1 MDENLKRKV
10 NESDDEYQIRLT
22 LLKQSGMD
30 IDWSEIA
37 ELVGDGRSSE
47 SYRKDSY
54 GIRRFNN
61 IKTSISDNETLIEIK
76 KQKIQLTDL
85 KTNVNAK
92 IRDLARTENVIDLM
106 KNEIKELSNSKS
118 FFNDYE
124 NISVGQNDMI
134 LCLGDWHYGIEII
147 RNCNEL

>member
-22 LLKQSGMD
+22 LLKQSGVD

-47 SYRKDSY
+47 AYRKDSY

-61 IKTSISDNETLIEIK
+61 VKGLTSDDNETLIEIK
-76 KQKIQLTDL
+76 KT
-85 KTNVNAK
+85 
-92 IRDLARTENVIDLM
+92 
-106 KNEIKELSNSKS
+106 KNSINRYKNK
-118 FFNDYE
+118 
-124 NISVGQNDMI
+124 
-134 LCLGDWHYGIEII
+134 C
-147 RNCNEL
+147 